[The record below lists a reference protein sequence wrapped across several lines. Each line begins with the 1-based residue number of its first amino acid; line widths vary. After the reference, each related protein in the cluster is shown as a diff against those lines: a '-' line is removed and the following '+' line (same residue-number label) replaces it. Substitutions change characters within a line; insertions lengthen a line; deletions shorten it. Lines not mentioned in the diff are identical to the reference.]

1 MTLPND
7 VERDVDAIRL
17 PRWGRVVE
25 TGGVVPYEAQDD
37 DGQPIEPVRRYLR
50 DFVAHGRRAGER
62 PELRLRPVRWWRWLR
77 GVEVEWD
84 KVTSTEV
91 RESSPG

>member
-1 MTLPND
+1 MRVALPND

-25 TGGVVPYEAQDD
+25 TGGVVPYEVQDA

-50 DFVAHGRRAGER
+50 DFVAQGRRVGSVRSYAYD
-62 PELRLRPVRWWRWLR
+62 LLRWWRWLLVVD
-77 GVEVEWD
+77 VE
-84 KVTSTEV
+84 
-91 RESSPG
+91 